1 MVVKNHIRFI
11 LVVFV
16 LSVCIIFVYRHI
28 FTTPHEI
35 YHSNKEF
42 PNRILNWI
50 ANEVVYD
57 KEVLSS
63 LSPDK
68 IIYKTYHRDENNEG
82 PPITLFLA
90 YYNTLEKA
98 DLSHSPIVCFTGQGW
113 EIENTKKLEISL
125 NQSKTQKIKVN
136 AMIQKKL
143 DTTMIVLFWYQSANH
158 VFNNRGIQKISLF
171 FDKLLGKSDSNAFVR
186 VTVNVREGMSIEET
200 TSYLFAFVRD
210 LYPELRRFF
219 L

>member
-16 LSVCIIFVYRHI
+16 LSVCIIFVYRSI
-28 FTTPHEI
+28 FITPNETQNPH
-35 YHSNKEF
+35 KEF
-42 PNRILNWI
+42 PNRVLNWI
-50 ANEVVYD
+50 ADEVVYD
-57 KEVLSS
+57 KEALSS

-68 IIYKTYHRDENNEG
+68 IIYKTYKRDENNEY

-90 YYNTLEKA
+90 CYNTLEKA

-125 NQSKTQKIKVN
+125 NQSKAQKIRVN

-143 DTTMIVLFWYQSANH
+143 DTNMITLFWYQSANRA
-158 VFNNRGIQKISLF
+158 FNNRGIQKVSLF
-171 FDKLLGKSDSNAFVR
+171 FNKILGKSDNNAFVR
-186 VTVNVREGMSIEET
+186 ITVTIPEEMPIEET
-200 TSYLFAFVRD
+200 TSYLLSFVQD
-210 LYPELRRFF
+210 MYPELRRFF